1 MNHILMFL
9 TTFLIQIIIAVEMGV
24 IGPLAPFLAKHFA
37 IDEGMV
43 MFFNLGYSAVGFLVP
58 YLGVF
63 ADKYGK
69 KKSLAISLILFII
82 GSIIGGFAKSPYIF
96 AFARVFIGFAYFSL
110 SGTNLSYISEFV
122 SYEYRGKASGL
133 LRTAFGIAILFSPIY
148 ATSLVSKYS
157 NLTVIYIPL
166 AIIGALALALL
177 STLPETKKAPNVKV
191 DKKEFLSLLK
201 NPMAKKMLIT
211 VFLLLT
217 APSLILNYLSIY
229 LSNSFSLSQVNIG
242 IAYTLVA
249 VGTIGGIIFSTLF
262 SDKLGKYKL
271 SKGLFTTMVLAIIP
285 IIYFNSLPLVLGFVT
300 LFSFGLDGGWTSYQA
315 LGSEIV
321 PEKRA
326 TFMSLFYTIN
336 ALTVTFYSLFGPFLY
351 TLGGFKLILVISAI
365 SSGLAAIIISKLNI
379 KE

>member
-24 IGPLAPFLAKHFA
+24 IGPLAPFLAKYFA
-37 IDEGMV
+37 INEGMV
-43 MFFNLGYSAVGFLVP
+43 MLFNLGYSAVGFLVP

-69 KKSLAISLILFII
+69 KKSLSISLILFII
-82 GSIIGGFAKSPYIF
+82 GSLIGGFAKSPYIF

-110 SGTNLSYISEFV
+110 SGTNLSYISEFI

-148 ATSLVSKYS
+148 ATYLVNKY
-157 NLTVIYIPL
+157 NTLAVIYLPL
-166 AIIGALALALL
+166 AIVGALALTFLVK
-177 STLPETKKAPNVKV
+177 LPETKKSPDVKV

-201 NPMAKKMLIT
+201 NPTAEKMLVT

-217 APSLILNYLSIY
+217 APSLILNYLGIY
-229 LSNSFSLSQVNIG
+229 LSNNFNLSQVSIG
-242 IAYTLVA
+242 AAYTLIA
-249 VGTIGGIIFSTLF
+249 VGTIAGILF
-262 SDKLGKYKL
+262 SALFTDKLGKYKL
-271 SKGLFTTMVLAIIP
+271 AKGLFSIMTLAILP
-285 IIYFNSLPLVLGFVT
+285 MPYLNSLPLVLGFVT

-315 LGSEIV
+315 LGSEII
-321 PEKRA
+321 PEKRG
-326 TFMSLFYTIN
+326 TFMSLFYTVN
-336 ALTVTFYSLFGPFLY
+336 ALTITFYSLLGPLIY
-351 TLGGFKLILVISAI
+351 SYGKFKLVLSVSSI
-365 SSGLAAIIISKLNI
+365 SSVLAIIIISKLNV